1 MELFV
6 HDLPGQ
12 LVRVALMY
20 FFALAVLRFAG
31 KRRLARLSPMD
42 LIIII
47 ALGSAVGDVL
57 IYPQN
62 IVGIG
67 NAMVA
72 IAAVI
77 FLQIAMSKLVEKN
90 RRIAYILEGNPTLLI
105 HNGRILR
112 KNLDDE
118 DISED
123 DLMEMLR
130 EQSISSASRVREA
143 YLERSGELGVLLF
156 SGQTR
161 RIRRRIRR
169 AGLPG

>member
-1 MELFV
+1 MEFFV
-6 HDLPGQ
+6 QSVPEQ
-12 LVRVALMY
+12 LLRIALMY

-31 KRRLARLSPMD
+31 KRRLAHLSPMD

-57 IYPQN
+57 IYPQD

-72 IAAVI
+72 VAAVVG
-77 FLQIAMSKLVEKN
+77 LQIAMSKLVEKN
-90 RRIAYILEGNPTLLI
+90 TRIAYIIEGEPTLLI

-112 KNLDDE
+112 QNLDDE

-123 DLMEMLR
+123 DLKEMLR
-130 EQSISSASRVREA
+130 ERGVASARRVKAA
-143 YLERSGELGVLLF
+143 YLERSGDLGILLKSGRARKVL
-156 SGQTR
+156 
-161 RIRRRIRR
+161 RRRVKR
-169 AGLPG
+169 GF